1 MCVRTLFSDLEDL
14 MTQTECGPVV
24 TRIADGAE
32 LPAPGRWQ
40 IDPGHTELAFIGR
53 HFMLTRVRGRFTGL
67 AGVIDVD
74 QQPGDSTAEV
84 TIDMTSVE
92 SGNEARDE
100 HLRSADFFDVANH
113 PTATFSARVSGWQGT
128 KGMLTGELTLRGV
141 TRPVTLQAEYLG
153 HAADPWGGHRA
164 VFTAAGTI
172 NRADWG
178 LTWNLP
184 LDGGGLVVSS
194 QIRIEIELE
203 AVLQR

>member
-1 MCVRTLFSDLEDL
+1 MCVHTLFSSEEDL
-14 MTQTECGPVV
+14 MIQTQCEPVV

-53 HFMLTRVRGRFTGL
+53 HFMLTKVRGRFTGL
-67 AGVIDVD
+67 SGVIDVAQLPD
-74 QQPGDSTAEV
+74 DSTVEV
-84 TIDMTSVE
+84 TIDMTSLE

-100 HLRSADFFDVANH
+100 HLRSADFFDAANH
-113 PTATFSARVSGWQGT
+113 PAATFSARASGWLGT
-128 KGMLTGELTLRGV
+128 RGVLAGELTLRGV

-172 NRADWG
+172 DREDWG

-184 LDGGGLVVSS
+184 LDGGGLVVSN

-203 AVLQR
+203 AVLQA